1 MIHKFCLF
9 SHPYFLSY
17 NVLLPLPRKITV
29 PCTTTRFIPSEQH
42 SFLLK
47 ISLLKIVC
55 GLPVSPLQSTG
66 SSTHLPLPTSHSH
79 SRFLTPAETHLDF
92 FSSSLWLF
100 ILFLL
105 PRIVLQLPPAHSP
118 FSQPIENVLIV
129 LEAVLTLEA
138 LYPYEAF
145 PNDSSR
151 VDPCSCPDKKT
162 FCYYVYCSIYLDSE

>member
-92 FSSSLWLF
+92 FLALCDCLYYSCCLGLYFNCLQPTAPSLS
-100 ILFLL
+100 
-105 PRIVLQLPPAHSP
+105 QLK
-118 FSQPIENVLIV
+118 
-129 LEAVLTLEA
+129 T
-138 LYPYEAF
+138 
-145 PNDSSR
+145 
-151 VDPCSCPDKKT
+151 CSL
-162 FCYYVYCSIYLDSE
+162 S